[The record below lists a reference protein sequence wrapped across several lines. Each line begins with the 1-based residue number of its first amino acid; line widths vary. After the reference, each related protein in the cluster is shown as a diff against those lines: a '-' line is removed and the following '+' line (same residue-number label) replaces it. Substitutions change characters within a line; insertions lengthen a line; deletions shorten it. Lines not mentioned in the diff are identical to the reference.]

1 VLELVRA
8 AASTRVRALF
18 SDPSIVGQQQADQ
31 YKIDG
36 NILCAFLEEAEA
48 MLSPLRAEHSSIHI
62 KLWDFMRC
70 ATIACKTVSTLE
82 REGFAERLEAY
93 PACIERFI
101 QWIFHFASNLY
112 VERPYLPLARYVWF
126 FQAKQMW
133 TLHHIPMAWASL
145 QAAECRNGKARGS
158 LAQQGGVTNQHM
170 SEESLDDNK
179 FHQALTSH
187 YTDFLLGARASA
199 VVKDLGLLPVSKF
212 VAPCPHCGNRTPPLH
227 KGKNCPLNKESWD
240 DLFTCAELLARAD
253 VVYQEISAQS
263 NSTVPPPLRSVTA

>member
-82 REGFAERLEAY
+82 CEGFAERLEAY

-133 TLHHIPMAWASL
+133 TLHHIPHGMGQSAS
-145 QAAECRNGKARGS
+145 CRMPQRQGS
-158 LAQQGGVTNQHM
+158 RLSRATGWSHQPAYIRREPGRQQ
-170 SEESLDDNK
+170 
-179 FHQALTSH
+179 
-187 YTDFLLGARASA
+187 
-199 VVKDLGLLPVSKF
+199 VSSGF
-212 VAPCPHCGNRTPPLH
+212 DIPLH
-227 KGKNCPLNKESWD
+227 RFS
-240 DLFTCAELLARAD
+240 ARRACLGGC
-253 VVYQEISAQS
+253 QRLGIAPS
-263 NSTVPPPLRSVTA
+263 